1 MNVKQSVS
9 TQIAHYL
16 VAVIIFAGIITTFAL
31 GIIASTRSDAEQ
43 INISGS
49 LRFQTYRMWYG
60 LKQEPAQIEQYLR
73 EYRRS
78 LHAPA
83 LVQID
88 EQFMAPQNLKRAYH
102 DLISSWREMEQ
113 LALRGDEVVYR
124 QNLPQYVGQVD
135 KFVHSL
141 QEFAEYKVAI
151 TTAVILLSMLLII
164 GMVGY
169 VIWYTRKKV
178 VAPLRQLTRASVQ
191 VQMRQFKHIPL
202 DTKRNDEL
210 GNLAKAFTQMS
221 DELYKLYAHLE
232 ERINEKTQK
241 LTQTNRTLSMLYHC
255 SQTLTASGI
264 DRERLL
270 LVMQNVMAIEH
281 LKAFKLELFGAE
293 DWNIE
298 LGDSMKNLNW
308 QQVALGNEKNQLG
321 ILSWQAGLP
330 CPDPRTME
338 NIAQLFSRSL
348 YFNQSQRQQQQLLLM
363 EERSIIARELHDSL
377 AQVLSYLQIQLTLLK
392 HNLNKDGEDTKP
404 KSLAIIK
411 DFEQALSAGY
421 IQLRE
426 LLATFR
432 LTIQEANL
440 KLALEQV
447 IDGLRAQTE
456 IQLCVDCTLP
466 SQTFNAQQLVH
477 VLQIVREA
485 ALNAIKHSKA
495 SRIEIVA
502 RLNEEGE
509 REISVHDDGIGIPS
523 LDEPDG
529 HYGLRIMEERSQ
541 QLNAKL
547 TIRNRPTGGTEVC
560 ILL

>member
-1 MNVKQSVS
+1 MNAKQSVS
-9 TQIAHYL
+9 TKIAHYL
-16 VAVIIFAGIITTFAL
+16 FAVIVFAGIITTFAL
-31 GIIASTRSDAEQ
+31 GIIASSRSDAER

-60 LKQEPAQIEQYLR
+60 LKQEPEQLERYLR

-83 LVQID
+83 LSQID
-88 EQFMAPQNLKRAYH
+88 EQFMAPQDLKRAYH
-102 DLISSWREMEQ
+102 DLIATWAQMEKITLQGNEQAYREQ
-113 LALRGDEVVYR
+113 LL
-124 QNLPQYVGQVD
+124 NYVGQVD
-135 KFVHSL
+135 RFVHSL
-141 QEFAEYKVAI
+141 QEFAERKLII
-151 TTAVILLSMLLII
+151 TTVVILVAMLLII
-164 GMVGY
+164 AMVGY
-169 VIWYTRKKV
+169 VIGYTRKKV
-178 VAPLRQLTRASVQ
+178 VDPLRQLTRASVQ

-202 DTKRNDEL
+202 DTERADEL

-221 DELYKLYAHLE
+221 SELYKLYAHLE
-232 ERINEKTQK
+232 DKINEKTQR

-255 SQTLTASGI
+255 SQSLTASDI
-264 DRERLL
+264 DRPRLQF
-270 LVMQNVMAIEH
+270 VMQNVMATEH
-281 LKAFKLELFGAE
+281 LNAFELEIFGAE
-293 DWNIE
+293 DWNIA
-298 LGDSMKNLNW
+298 LGDSAKHLTW
-308 QQVALGNEKNQLG
+308 QEVPLGEENNRLG
-321 ILSWQAGLP
+321 MLRWQAGLP

-348 YFNQSQRQQQQLLLM
+348 YFNQNQRQQQQLLLM

-392 HNLNKDGEDTKP
+392 HTIHKDSDDTKG
-404 KSLAIIK
+404 KSLAIIQ
-411 DFEQALSAGY
+411 DFEQALSDGY

-432 LTIQEANL
+432 LTVQEANL

-447 IDGLRAQTE
+447 IDGLRAQTD
-456 IQLCVDCTLP
+456 IQLCVDCSLP

-477 VLQIVREA
+477 ALQIVREA
-485 ALNAIKHSKA
+485 TLNAIKHSKG
-495 SRIEIVA
+495 SLIEIIA
-502 RLNEEGE
+502 HTNEEGE
-509 REISVHDDGIGIPS
+509 REILVRDDGVGIPS

-541 QLNAKL
+541 QLNATLSIK
-547 TIRNRPTGGTEVC
+547 NRPTGGTEVR

>member
-1 MNVKQSVS
+1 M
-9 TQIAHYL
+9 
-16 VAVIIFAGIITTFAL
+16 
-31 GIIASTRSDAEQ
+31 
-43 INISGS
+43 
-49 LRFQTYRMWYG
+49 
-60 LKQEPAQIEQYLR
+60 
-73 EYRRS
+73 
-78 LHAPA
+78 
-83 LVQID
+83 
-88 EQFMAPQNLKRAYH
+88 
-102 DLISSWREMEQ
+102 
-113 LALRGDEVVYR
+113 
-124 QNLPQYVGQVD
+124 
-135 KFVHSL
+135 
-141 QEFAEYKVAI
+141 
-151 TTAVILLSMLLII
+151 
-164 GMVGY
+164 
-169 VIWYTRKKV
+169 
-178 VAPLRQLTRASVQ
+178 
-191 VQMRQFKHIPL
+191 
-202 DTKRNDEL
+202 
-210 GNLAKAFTQMS
+210 
-221 DELYKLYAHLE
+221 
-232 ERINEKTQK
+232 
-241 LTQTNRTLSMLYHC
+241 
-255 SQTLTASGI
+255 
-264 DRERLL
+264 
-270 LVMQNVMAIEH
+270 
-281 LKAFKLELFGAE
+281 
-293 DWNIE
+293 
-298 LGDSMKNLNW
+298 
-308 QQVALGNEKNQLG
+308 
-321 ILSWQAGLP
+321 
-330 CPDPRTME
+330 
-338 NIAQLFSRSL
+338 
-348 YFNQSQRQQQQLLLM
+348 
-363 EERSIIARELHDSL
+363 
-377 AQVLSYLQIQLTLLK
+377 LSYLQIQLTLLK

-447 IDGLRAQTE
+447 IDGLRTQTE

-509 REISVHDDGIGIPS
+509 REISVRDDGIGIPS